1 MFPCP
6 SLLGVWSLVF
16 LVVAGFLP
24 SSSQSFLQ
32 PVDDDGS
39 IDALRWGRNI
49 KTAFLS
55 VKIPRQKKY
64 IKWKKNSFN
73 VLYTA
78 IKYVFREIS
87 SNNIARQLV
96 AADSALLDDTIHG
109 PELMESHRI
118 KRGRP
123 KLAGF
128 SSWAGKRASRGQSM
142 GFSSWAGKRASGW
155 DWKRAPFNSWA
166 GKRSQGGDYY

>member
-1 MFPCP
+1 M
-6 SLLGVWSLVF
+6 
-16 LVVAGFLP
+16 
-24 SSSQSFLQ
+24 
-32 PVDDDGS
+32 
-39 IDALRWGRNI
+39 
-49 KTAFLS
+49 S

-64 IKWKKNSFN
+64 IKRKKNSFN
-73 VLYTA
+73 VLHTV

-87 SNNIARQLV
+87 DRQL
-96 AADSALLDDTIHG
+96 ALADSANG
-109 PELMESHRI
+109 PELMESLRI

-128 SSWAGKRASRGQSM
+128 SSWAGKRASRGGSM